1 MTPAGPGTPASPMTP
16 AGPGTPASPVPAAR
30 RPLLVL
36 VGPPSSGKTTVGT
49 ALSGRLGVPFRDTD
63 ADVEA
68 GTGQRVADLFVD
80 LGEPHFRAL
89 EEQAVAVAL
98 EEHDGILALGGGA
111 VLSAVTRERLAVY
124 TRAGGTVVWL
134 DVDLASAAE
143 RVGLGRSRPVLGLNP
158 RATLRTLL
166 AARAPL
172 YAEVATVTVPT
183 GGREPGAVV
192 DEVAAAV
199 PVQVTP

>member
-1 MTPAGPGTPASPMTP
+1 MT
-16 AGPGTPASPVPAAR
+16 

-36 VGPPSSGKTTVGT
+36 VGPPASGKTTVGT
-49 ALSGRLGVPFRDTD
+49 AVASATGAAFRDTD

-68 GTGQRVADLFVD
+68 GTGKRVADLFVD
-80 LGEPHFRAL
+80 LGEAHFRAL

-98 EEHDGILALGGGA
+98 EEHDGVLALGGGA
-111 VLSAVTRERLAVY
+111 VLSAVTRQRLAGY

-199 PVQVTP
+199 PAEVTP

>member
-1 MTPAGPGTPASPMTP
+1 MNSAEPGTPAEPM
-16 AGPGTPASPVPAAR
+16 SSAAR
-30 RPLLVL
+30 RPVLVL

-49 ALSGRLGVPFRDTD
+49 ALAGRLGVPFRDTD
-63 ADVEA
+63 SDVEA
-68 GTGQRVADLFVD
+68 DTGKRVADLFVD

-111 VLSAVTRERLAVY
+111 VLSAVTRERLSVY

-192 DEVAAAV
+192 DEVAATV
-199 PVQVTP
+199 PAEVTP

>member
-1 MTPAGPGTPASPMTP
+1 MRH
-16 AGPGTPASPVPAAR
+16 PVV
-30 RPLLVL
+30 VL

-49 ALSGRLGVPFRDTD
+49 ALAGRLGCAFRDTD

-68 GTGQRVADLFVD
+68 ATGQRVADLFID
-80 LGEPHFRAL
+80 LGETHFRAL

-98 EEHDGILALGGGA
+98 EAHDGVLALGGGA
-111 VLSAVTRERLAVY
+111 VLSAVTRERLTAY
-124 TRAGGTVVWL
+124 TCAGGTVVWL

-172 YAEVATVTVPT
+172 YAEVATVTVTT
-183 GGREPGAVV
+183 GGREPGEVV

-199 PVQVTP
+199 PARAAP

>member
-1 MTPAGPGTPASPMTP
+1 MSGSGPVTLRRVTV
-16 AGPGTPASPVPAAR
+16 PGEQPYDV
-30 RPLLVL
+30 VI
-36 VGPPSSGKTTVGT
+36 GSG
-49 ALSGRLGVPFRDTD
+49 AQHELGIPFRDTD

-89 EEQAVAVAL
+89 EEQAVATAL

-111 VLSAVTRERLAVY
+111 VLSAVTRERLTGY

-172 YAEVATVTVPT
+172 YAEVATVTVTT
-183 GGREPGAVV
+183 GGRAPGEVV
-192 DEVAAAV
+192 DEVAAVLPARANR
-199 PVQVTP
+199 

>member
-1 MTPAGPGTPASPMTP
+1 MTAVPPMT
-16 AGPGTPASPVPAAR
+16 AR

-49 ALSGRLGVPFRDTD
+49 ALAGRLGLAFRDTD
-63 ADVEA
+63 SDVEA
-68 GTGQRVADLFVD
+68 ATGQRVADLFVD

-89 EEQAVAVAL
+89 EEQAVATAL
-98 EEHDGILALGGGA
+98 DEHDGILALGGGA
-111 VLSAVTRERLAVY
+111 VLSAVTRERLTGY

-172 YAEVATVTVPT
+172 YAEVATVTVTT
-183 GGREPGAVV
+183 GGREPGEVV

-199 PVQVTP
+199 PAQAAP

>member
-1 MTPAGPGTPASPMTP
+1 MTA
-16 AGPGTPASPVPAAR
+16 PV
-30 RPLLVL
+30 LVL
-36 VGPPSSGKTTVGT
+36 VGPPASGKTTVGNGV
-49 ALSGRLGVPFRDTD
+49 AEQLGVPFRDTD

-98 EEHDGILALGGGA
+98 GEHDGVLALGGGA
-111 VLSAVTRERLAVY
+111 VLSATTRARLTGY

-134 DVDLASAAE
+134 NVDLASAAE

-172 YAEVATVTVPT
+172 YAEVATVTVTT
-183 GGREPGAVV
+183 GGREPGEVV

-199 PVQVTP
+199 PAGARR

>member
-1 MTPAGPGTPASPMTP
+1 MRH
-16 AGPGTPASPVPAAR
+16 PVV
-30 RPLLVL
+30 VL

-49 ALSGRLGVPFRDTD
+49 ALAGRLGCVFRDTD
-63 ADVEA
+63 SDVEA
-68 GTGQRVADLFVD
+68 ATGQRVADLFVD
-80 LGEPHFRAL
+80 LGEAHFRGL
-89 EEQAVAVAL
+89 EQQAVAAAL
-98 EEHDGILALGGGA
+98 GEHEGVLALGGGA
-111 VLSAVTRERLAVY
+111 VLSAATRELLTAY

-172 YAEVATVTVPT
+172 YAEVATVTVT
-183 GGREPGAVV
+183 TSGREPGEVV

-199 PVQVTP
+199 VARQVAP

>member
-1 MTPAGPGTPASPMTP
+1 MSSRAPLVVGH
-16 AGPGTPASPVPAAR
+16 

-49 ALSGRLGVPFRDTD
+49 ALAERFGVAFRDTD

-68 GTGQRVADLFVD
+68 RTGQRIADLFVD
-80 LGEPHFRAL
+80 LGEPHFREL
-89 EEQAVAVAL
+89 EEQAVAAAL
-98 EEHDGILALGGGA
+98 EEHGGVLALGGGA
-111 VLSAVTRERLAVY
+111 VLSAVTRERLTGY

-172 YAEVATVTVPT
+172 YAEVATVTVTT
-183 GGREPGAVV
+183 GGRAPDEVV

-199 PVQVTP
+199 PVRAAP

>member
-1 MTPAGPGTPASPMTP
+1 MSSAGPGSPHGQPT
-16 AGPGTPASPVPAAR
+16 AAR

-49 ALSGRLGVPFRDTD
+49 ALAGRLGIPFRDTD
-63 ADVEA
+63 SDVEA
-68 GTGQRVADLFVD
+68 ATGQRVADLFVD
-80 LGEPHFRAL
+80 LGEAHFRQL
-89 EEQAVAVAL
+89 EQQAVAAAL
-98 EEHDGILALGGGA
+98 GEHEGVLALGGGA
-111 VLSAVTRERLAVY
+111 VLSAATRDLLTAY

-172 YAEVATVTVPT
+172 YAEVATVTVTT
-183 GGREPGAVV
+183 GGREPGEVV
-192 DEVAAAV
+192 DEVASAV
-199 PVQVTP
+199 VARQVAP

>member
-1 MTPAGPGTPASPMTP
+1 MTAGDPMTT
-16 AGPGTPASPVPAAR
+16 GHPVTAR
-30 RPLLVL
+30 RPVLVL

-49 ALSGRLGVPFRDTD
+49 ALAGRFGIPFRDTD
-63 ADVEA
+63 SDVEA
-68 GTGQRVADLFVD
+68 ATGQRVADLFVD

-98 EEHDGILALGGGA
+98 EEHDGVLALGGGA
-111 VLSAVTRERLAVY
+111 VLSATTRARLTGY

-172 YAEVATVTVPT
+172 YAEVATVTVTT
-183 GGREPGAVV
+183 GGREPGEVV

-199 PVQVTP
+199 PAGARR

>member
-1 MTPAGPGTPASPMTP
+1 MTAGSPIT
-16 AGPGTPASPVPAAR
+16 ACRPV
-30 RPLLVL
+30 LVL

-49 ALSGRLGVPFRDTD
+49 ALAGRLGIPFRDTD
-63 ADVEA
+63 SDVEA
-68 GTGQRVADLFVD
+68 ATGQRVADLFVD

-89 EEQAVAVAL
+89 EEQAVAAAL
-98 EEHDGILALGGGA
+98 ETHDGILALGGGA
-111 VLSAVTRERLAVY
+111 VLSATTRARLTGY

-172 YAEVATVTVPT
+172 YAEVATVTVTT
-183 GGREPGAVV
+183 GGREPGEVV

-199 PVQVTP
+199 PADASR

>member
-1 MTPAGPGTPASPMTP
+1 MT
-16 AGPGTPASPVPAAR
+16 AAR
-30 RPLLVL
+30 RPVLVL

-49 ALSGRLGVPFRDTD
+49 ALAGRLGVPFRDTD

-68 GTGQRVADLFVD
+68 GTGQRVADLFID

-111 VLSAVTRERLAVY
+111 VLSAVTRERLTAY
-124 TRAGGTVVWL
+124 TRAGGTVAWFGG
-134 DVDLASAAE
+134 DLASAAH
-143 RVGLGRSRPVLGLNP
+143 RVGLGRTRPVLGLTP
-158 RATLRTLL
+158 RATLRTPR

-172 YAEVATVTVPT
+172 YAEVATVTVTT
-183 GGREPGAVV
+183 GGRAPGDVV
-192 DEVAAAV
+192 DEVAAAL
-199 PVQVTP
+199 PARA

>member
-1 MTPAGPGTPASPMTP
+1 MTAVPPM
-16 AGPGTPASPVPAAR
+16 SRR

-49 ALSGRLGVPFRDTD
+49 ALARRLGIDFRDTD
-63 ADVEA
+63 SDVEA
-68 GTGQRVADLFVD
+68 STGQPVADLFID

-89 EEQAVAVAL
+89 EEQAVATAL
-98 EEHDGILALGGGA
+98 REHDGILALGGGA
-111 VLSAVTRERLAVY
+111 VLSAVTRERLTGY
-124 TRAGGTVVWL
+124 TSAGGTVVWL
-134 DVDLASAAE
+134 DVDLASAAQ

-158 RATLRTLL
+158 RAALRTLL

-183 GGREPGAVV
+183 GGRHPGEVV
-192 DEVAAAV
+192 DEVAAAL
-199 PVQVTP
+199 PARAAP

>member
-1 MTPAGPGTPASPMTP
+1 MRH
-16 AGPGTPASPVPAAR
+16 PVV
-30 RPLLVL
+30 VL

-49 ALSGRLGVPFRDTD
+49 ALAGRLGIPFRDTD
-63 ADVEA
+63 SDVEA
-68 GTGQRVADLFVD
+68 ATGQRVADLFVD
-80 LGEPHFRAL
+80 LGEAHFRQL
-89 EEQAVAVAL
+89 EQQAVATAL
-98 EEHDGILALGGGA
+98 GEHEGVLALGGGA
-111 VLSAVTRERLAVY
+111 VLSAATRELLSAY

-172 YAEVATVTVPT
+172 YAEVATVTVTT
-183 GGREPGAVV
+183 GGREPGEVV

-199 PVQVTP
+199 VARQVAP

>member
-1 MTPAGPGTPASPMTP
+1 MSAT
-16 AGPGTPASPVPAAR
+16 R
-30 RPLLVL
+30 RPVVVL

-49 ALSGRLGVPFRDTD
+49 ALAARLGLLLRDTD

-68 GTGQRVADLFVD
+68 TTGQRVADLFVD

-89 EEQAVAVAL
+89 EERAVAAAL
-98 EEHDGILALGGGA
+98 TEHDGVLALGGGA
-111 VLSAVTRERLAVY
+111 VLSAATRERLAGY

-158 RATLRTLL
+158 RATLRVLL

-172 YAEVATVTVPT
+172 YAEVATLTVPT
-183 GGREPGAVV
+183 GGRAPGEVV
-192 DEVAAAV
+192 DEVAAAL
-199 PVQVTP
+199 PVQAAP

>member
-1 MTPAGPGTPASPMTP
+1 MSSAGPGSPHGQPT
-16 AGPGTPASPVPAAR
+16 AAR

-49 ALSGRLGVPFRDTD
+49 ALAGRLGIPFRDTD
-63 ADVEA
+63 SDVEA
-68 GTGQRVADLFVD
+68 ATGQRVADLFVD
-80 LGEPHFRAL
+80 LGEAHFRQL
-89 EEQAVAVAL
+89 EQQAVAAAL
-98 EEHDGILALGGGA
+98 GEHEGVLALGGGA
-111 VLSAVTRERLAVY
+111 VLSAATRDLLTAY

-172 YAEVATVTVPT
+172 YAEVATVTVTT
-183 GGREPGAVV
+183 GGREPGEVV

-199 PVQVTP
+199 VARQVAP

>member
-1 MTPAGPGTPASPMTP
+1 MSSAGPGSPDGQPT
-16 AGPGTPASPVPAAR
+16 AAR

-49 ALSGRLGVPFRDTD
+49 ALAGRLGIPFRDTD
-63 ADVEA
+63 SDVEA
-68 GTGQRVADLFVD
+68 ATGQRVADLFVD

-98 EEHDGILALGGGA
+98 GEHDGVLALGGGA
-111 VLSAVTRERLAVY
+111 VLSATTRARLTGY

-172 YAEVATVTVPT
+172 YAEVATVTVTT
-183 GGREPGAVV
+183 GGREPGEVV

-199 PVQVTP
+199 PAGARR

>member
-1 MTPAGPGTPASPMTP
+1 MSSAGPGSPDGPPA
-16 AGPGTPASPVPAAR
+16 AAR

-49 ALSGRLGVPFRDTD
+49 ALAGRLGIPFRDTD
-63 ADVEA
+63 SDVEA
-68 GTGQRVADLFVD
+68 ATGQRVADLFVD
-80 LGEPHFRAL
+80 LGEAHFRGL
-89 EEQAVAVAL
+89 EQQAVATAL
-98 EEHDGILALGGGA
+98 GEHEGVLALGGGA
-111 VLSAVTRERLAVY
+111 VLSAATRELLTAY

-143 RVGLGRSRPVLGLNP
+143 RVGLSRSRPVLGLNP

-172 YAEVATVTVPT
+172 YAEVATVTVTT
-183 GGREPGAVV
+183 GGREPGEVV
-192 DEVAAAV
+192 DEVATAV
-199 PVQVTP
+199 VARQVTP

>member
-1 MTPAGPGTPASPMTP
+1 MSTEHPMT
-16 AGPGTPASPVPAAR
+16 AGSPITAC
-30 RPLLVL
+30 RPVLVL

-49 ALSGRLGVPFRDTD
+49 ALAGRLGIPFRDTD
-63 ADVEA
+63 SDVEA
-68 GTGQRVADLFVD
+68 ATGQRVADLFVD

-89 EEQAVAVAL
+89 EEQAVAAAL
-98 EEHDGILALGGGA
+98 ETHDGILALGGGA
-111 VLSAVTRERLAVY
+111 VLSATTRARLTGY

-172 YAEVATVTVPT
+172 YAEVATVTVTT
-183 GGREPGAVV
+183 GGREPGEVV

-199 PVQVTP
+199 PADASR